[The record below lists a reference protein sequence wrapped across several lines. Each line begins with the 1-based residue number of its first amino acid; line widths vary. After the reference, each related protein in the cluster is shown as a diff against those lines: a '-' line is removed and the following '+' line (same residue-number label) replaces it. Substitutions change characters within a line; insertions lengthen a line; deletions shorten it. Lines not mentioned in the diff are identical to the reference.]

1 MMTRETQAIE
11 AFFAHRVTTD
21 GWAVADA
28 AVSFLV
34 ASSGADWMLTRS
46 DGLGGGVF
54 VSLKAALAEAR
65 DEAAMVTK
73 ATIIVRDRDGIESTT
88 HFAYGRLTRPTLTT
102 PSTAR
107 VALNG

>member
-1 MMTRETQAIE
+1 MMTRGTQAIE

-21 GWAVADA
+21 EWDVADM
-28 AVSFLV
+28 AVTLLV
-34 ASSGADWMLTRS
+34 APSGEGWMLTRS

-54 VSLKAALAEAR
+54 ITMKAALAEAR

-73 ATIIVRDRDGIESTT
+73 ARLTVRDRDGIETTT
-88 HFAYGRLTRPTLTT
+88 HFAYGRLSRPSMVA

-107 VALNG
+107 IALNS